1 MEKSAY
7 RYERKFT
14 ATAAHRSELISHI
27 KNHPA
32 FFREIYHTRQV
43 NNIYFDTPALKF
55 YNDNITGISQRKK
68 VRIRWYGKTE
78 GQIVSPKLEFKIKS
92 GQVGTKWVLDMADFE
107 MGRAFSKKY
116 IFDILKKSDLPA
128 AILEDIKILSPTLVN
143 SYRRTYFLSSDQ
155 KYRLTFDEDLL
166 FYRPPVLGNQP
177 FCNPRSASNHFILE
191 LKYAQSEDARAN
203 YISKRFPFRLDKSS
217 KYVKGLE
224 RVRG

>member
-107 MGRAFSKKY
+107 MGREFSKKY

-143 SYRRTYFLSSDQ
+143 SYRRTYF
-155 KYRLTFDEDLL
+155 
-166 FYRPPVLGNQP
+166 
-177 FCNPRSASNHFILE
+177 
-191 LKYAQSEDARAN
+191 
-203 YISKRFPFRLDKSS
+203 
-217 KYVKGLE
+217 
-224 RVRG
+224 